1 MKIAI
6 LGSGCPK
13 CQRLEKLT
21 LEVAAEHGLQVEL
34 EHVRDPAKIME
45 YPVLGTPALV
55 VDGQVKASG
64 QLPSKAEIARLLGC
78 EAS

>member
-21 LEVAAEHGLQVEL
+21 LEVAAELGLQVEL
-34 EHVRDPAKIME
+34 EHVREPAKIME

-55 VDGQVKASG
+55 VDGQVKLSG
-64 QLPSKAEIARLLGC
+64 HLPTKAEIARVLGA
-78 EAS
+78 EE

>member
-1 MKIAI
+1 MMNIKI

-21 LEVAAEHGLQVEL
+21 LEVAHEHGLEVEL
-34 EHVRDPAKIME
+34 EHVREPAKIME

-55 VDGQVKASG
+55 VDGEVKASG
-64 QLPSKAEIARLLGC
+64 HLPSKAEIARLLGV
-78 EAS
+78 A